1 MAPRSL
7 RLRRGRPPS
16 RHGVRSARIL
26 GGGEGEFVLAVPI
39 RPVRMPFG
47 SVAEEATGEESVRE
61 DGAVRVDVSGDEG
74 FVRVV
79 RTGDYRGG
87 TGALGRGTRQLN

>member
-1 MAPRSL
+1 
-7 RLRRGRPPS
+7 
-16 RHGVRSARIL
+16 
-26 GGGEGEFVLAVPI
+26 
-39 RPVRMPFG
+39 MPFG

-87 TGALGRGTRQLN
+87 TGALGRGARQLN